1 MELYEIEE
9 RLNVTRASD
18 GELNEML
25 FAHAF
30 GWSYPLT
37 GAGYHHFHDLHRDHG
52 RTDFTGNAQAAFM
65 LARRVLEKAEFG
77 ISIDERGS
85 AEVKMSGQDYGAYL
99 CGYYDVTK
107 TGATLAIA
115 VSRCA
120 LEVMKQM
127 SEKAETMRM
136 AG

>member
-1 MELYEIEE
+1 MELSEIED
-9 RLNVTRASD
+9 RLNRTRAAD
-18 GELNEML
+18 DELNEML
-25 FAHAF
+25 FAQAF

-37 GAGYHHFHDLHRDHG
+37 GAGYHHFHGLGSEHG

-65 LARRVLEKAEFG
+65 LAKRVLEKAKFD
-77 ISIDERGS
+77 ISIDENGC
-85 AEVKMSGQDYGAYL
+85 AQVKMAGQCYDTYL
-99 CGYYDVTK
+99 CGYYEVTK

-127 SEKAETMRM
+127 SKKAQTMRM
-136 AG
+136 TG